1 MPYPYTNSLI
11 SNSVLASSMRPPQ
24 LPPFSGEN
32 QKGDVSFE
40 VWKYELICII
50 GDAMY
55 PNTLIL
61 QAIRRS
67 LRGKAR
73 EILLTVDS
81 TASPSDILSKLE
93 GIYGIVVSRQVLL
106 QQFYL
111 ETQHKGES
119 VADYSI
125 RIENLTVDSTASPSD
140 ILSKLEGIYGIVVS
154 RQVLLQQFYL
164 ETQHKGESV
173 ADYSIRIENL
183 LRRATVST
191 HLPEKERH
199 EMLCSKL
206 WNGLRDPLLKNS
218 SRYKFDVTSD
228 FNLLRMDLR
237 QIEEDLVT
245 SKHTTEET
253 KQAQHNVLPNV
264 QSSTD
269 KKIDNLVEQMK
280 SLRQK
285 LNAMEKKYEDAC
297 KTEKETAS
305 GDDPASSGS
314 FQSDYSSRGRGRS
327 NYQRRGRSRG
337 RGGSGRGFFNKKGSF
352 QTEKNVSDKK
362 QSENKETSQANKEN

>member
-93 GIYGIVVSRQVLL
+93 GIYGIVVSRQILL

-111 ETQHKGES
+111 ETQHE
-119 VADYSI
+119 D
-125 RIENLTVDSTASPSD
+125 
-140 ILSKLEGIYGIVVS
+140 
-154 RQVLLQQFYL
+154 
-164 ETQHKGESV
+164 ESV

-218 SRYKFDVTSD
+218 PRYKFDVTSD
-228 FNLLRMDLR
+228 FNVLRMDLR

-253 KQAQHNVLPNV
+253 KQLQHNVLPNV

-297 KTEKETAS
+297 KAEKETAS
-305 GDDPASSGS
+305 HDDPASSGS
-314 FQSDYSSRGRGRS
+314 FQTDYSSRGRGRS
-327 NYQRRGRSRG
+327 NYQRRGRSGG
-337 RGGSGRGFFNKKGSF
+337 RGGSGRGFVNKKGSF